1 MMRVTISQSLRRK
14 IVVLVIA
21 VVGFLFMYEAEMF
34 DSRSAFW
41 QSLAQSGP
49 PRPGSQVPFAATAYC
64 KGSTTASGVVA
75 RTGVA
80 AADPTLLPVGSVV
93 NIAAGDARYSGVYTV
108 MDTGPRVQGRVLDLY
123 MWSCHEALKF
133 GRKEVQVTVLRLG
146 WDPTASSPGL
156 IDRMFRSRAARR
168 IPAPEP
174 PPPAGIAPDD
184 ESPSDATPA
193 TESPAPAPEA
203 PAESAAPNPVA
214 GQQ

>member
-1 MMRVTISQSLRRK
+1 VRATISQSLRRK

-21 VVGFLFMYEAEMF
+21 VVGFLFTYEAEVF

-49 PRPGSQVPFAATAYC
+49 PRPGSQLPFAATAYC

-156 IDRMFRSRAARR
+156 IDRVFRGRAAARR
-168 IPAPEP
+168 IPPPDA
-174 PPPAGIAPDD
+174 PPPAGIAPEG
-184 ESPSDATPA
+184 ESPSEAEETPA
-193 TESPAPAPEA
+193 AAPDT
-203 PAESAAPNPVA
+203 PAESATPAPVA

>member
-1 MMRVTISQSLRRK
+1 MRATISQSMRRK
-14 IVVLVIA
+14 LFVLVIA

-49 PRPGSQVPFAATAYC
+49 PLPGSQMPFAATAYC
-64 KGSTTASGVVA
+64 KGSTTASGVAA

-93 NIAAGDARYSGVYTV
+93 NIAAGDTRYSGVYTV
-108 MDTGPRVQGRVLDLY
+108 MDTGPRVQGHVLDLY

-156 IDRMFRSRAARR
+156 IDRVFRRRAAARR
-168 IPAPEP
+168 IPPPDP
-174 PPPAGIAPDD
+174 PPPAGIAPDG
-184 ESPSDATPA
+184 ESPPEVAPA
-193 TESPAPAPEA
+193 DTPAPAPEA
-203 PAESAAPNPVA
+203 PAESSAPGAVA
-214 GQQ
+214 SQQ